1 MKYRRLYG
9 LLAMMSA
16 IGGLWACS
24 KDDSGT
30 ETASTG
36 RPEFVV
42 KTFDLYENETALS
55 PMNIVSDGRTVRYD
69 GTNGSGWI
77 WTVVDPSVAEAASDG
92 RLTGLKS
99 GSSRFSVKSADGTR
113 AAYQTVNVLAADP
126 MKRALTREMIYSKGQ
141 MLKTN
146 SVMQSFDLCEDGTMF
161 CAQVGAGKTN
171 HCIYVCKTRPEAPAI
186 ENSMALK
193 YFGHASTVVAEMD
206 GGDYYIWIGSYGT
219 RTNATTDFSYR
230 YSQTVAR
237 LKYAAG
243 REYLPADCAEH
254 YWIPERRNIHPA
266 LDVGNDQVA
275 FWCLDSGSR
284 QYIYVYRLSEVRALA
299 PKTVQLSFS
308 ITTGAGNTSEPEESG
323 KPTATVRDL
332 SELTPV
338 AMIVLPKGGAVGSV
352 NMQGIELKN
361 GRVYYYEGEG
371 NDNNGAEASTA
382 WVSLMDFNGTLAWRE
397 PVAAIADMGILSSF
411 GLTATGYMEPESLKL
426 KNGTLYLGFA
436 SKSSDDIRR
445 VAILQYPLVDVD

>member
-1 MKYRRLYG
+1 MKYMRLCRVLP
-9 LLAMMSA
+9 LLL
-16 IGGLWACS
+16 IGSMWSCS
-24 KDDSGT
+24 KDDSGP
-30 ETASTG
+30 ESMATG

-42 KTFDLYENETALS
+42 KTFDLYENETLLS
-55 PMNIVSDGRTVRYD
+55 PMNIAGDGQTVRYD

-77 WTVVDPSVAEAASDG
+77 WTVVDPTVAEVAADG
-92 RLTGLKS
+92 RLTGVKS
-99 GSSRFSVKSADGTR
+99 GSSRFSVKSMDGTR
-113 AAYQTVNVLAADP
+113 AAYQTVNVLMADP
-126 MKRALTREMIYSKGQ
+126 MKRPLSREMIFSKGQ
-141 MLKTN
+141 VLAAN
-146 SVMQSFDLCEDGTMF
+146 SVMQSFDLCDDGTMF
-161 CAQVGAGKTN
+161 CAQIGAGKTN
-171 HCIYVCKTRPEAPAI
+171 HNIYVSKTRPDAATV
-186 ENSMALK
+186 ENTMTLK

-206 GGDYYIWIGSYGT
+206 GSDYYIWIGSYGT

-237 LKYAAG
+237 VRYTPG

-254 YWIPERRNIHPA
+254 YWIPERCNIHPA
-266 LDVGNDQVA
+266 LDAENDQIA
-275 FWCLDSGSR
+275 FWCQDSGSR

-299 PKTVQLSFS
+299 PKTTQLSFS
-308 ITTGAGNTSEPEESG
+308 ITTGAGNTSEPQETG

-371 NDNNGAEASTA
+371 NDNNGAAASTA

-397 PVAAIADMGILSSF
+397 PVAAITDLGSLSSF
-411 GLTATGYMEPESLKL
+411 GLTATGYMEPESLKI
-426 KNGTLYLGFA
+426 KNGTMYLGFA

-445 VAILQYPLVDVD
+445 VAILQYPLIEEN